1 MPLEIWLQK
10 SPSEVLWPTCDH
22 IHQAVMMSWA
32 FLSEVFGHWDHFL
45 IAILVTFHTS
55 IFTYNR
61 LLWRYLTGSDLTH
74 DDRKHLHGLPFAAVD
89 FGSLPSARVR
99 VEMDLCEADRWYRRS
114 ILRGGKGWFWGWEV
128 GHLIQSLCWFPLYDG
143 RQGRR
148 QRGQRRQRGR
158 GLLEL
163 TAGLDAVPQLGF
175 ARFLP
180 APQASEHAAVQQQH
194 DGTGDEEGAHRGV
207 QDVVIVLQFT
217 LSGVAARHVVDAKYD
232 GGRHR
237 QSQDP
242 SGRQQHGLSQVHM
255 LPVVVEWYQH
265 RDEPA
270 AREKIKMAWKK
281 ANCSI

>member
-1 MPLEIWLQK
+1 MSPLITGVSGDPIFVQVLNATWDLIAEITFWGALTH
-10 SPSEVLWPTCDH
+10 LWPHSSGRDDVTSFFEWGFRTLRPLSHCHFGDISHLH
-22 IHQAVMMSWA
+22 IHNLW
-32 FLSEVFGHWDHFL
+32 
-45 IAILVTFHTS
+45 
-55 IFTYNR
+55 
-61 LLWRYLTGSDLTH
+61 LLWCYLTGSDLTH
-74 DDRKHLHGLPFAAVD
+74 DDRKHLHGLPFTAVD
-89 FGSLPSARVR
+89 FGPLPPARVR
-99 VEMDLCEADRWYRRS
+99 VELDLCEADRWYRHS

-175 ARFLP
+175 AGFLP
-180 APQASEHAAVQQQH
+180 ASQASEHAAVQQQH
-194 DGTGDEEGAHRGV
+194 DGTGDKEGAHWGV
-207 QDVVIVLQFT
+207 QDVVIVLEFA

-237 QSQDP
+237 QGQDP

-255 LPVVVEWYQH
+255 FPVVVEWY
-265 RDEPA
+265 
-270 AREKIKMAWKK
+270 
-281 ANCSI
+281 